1 MENIKNTP
9 EDNGK
14 IVVRISNKLAF
25 SYVHEPDHIFI
36 DDDMNNY
43 RYATKEEGSIYN
55 TNKSPDDRF
64 YSLYNAPEL
73 RQEILKERI
82 EDLHEVYKLISSD
95 TIYKLVT
102 SDMSRKYWEHEL
114 NNAKDKEIDALKKQ
128 VSSLIKYKDELSKN
142 TTMTSCKGWDSTKNN
157 GQARFDFSLY
167 ITDIEKNQFEDIKTR
182 ELMDKIQLTVNKH
195 ISNLK

>member
-1 MENIKNTP
+1 MENIKNTA

-25 SYVHEPDHIFI
+25 SYVHEPDHRFI

-82 EDLHEVYKLISSD
+82 DALYQVYRHISSD
-95 TIYKLVT
+95 TMYKMVT
-102 SDMSRKYWEHEL
+102 CDVSRQYWEHEL
-114 NNAKDKEIDALKKQ
+114 NNAKDKEIEALKKQ
-128 VSSLIKYKDELSKN
+128 VSSLIKYKDEL
-142 TTMTSCKGWDSTKNN
+142 TK
-157 GQARFDFSLY
+157 QL
-167 ITDIEKNQFEDIKTR
+167 EK
-182 ELMDKIQLTVNKH
+182 
-195 ISNLK
+195 